1 MLFHNKLSDLV
12 GEKKRC
18 SVFCLFVFF
27 LIKAIEMV
35 AYKCTTKA
43 HAWIVSQ
50 ADGITLLY
58 STTLLF
64 QNKVNPIATLIL

>member
-1 MLFHNKLSDLV
+1 MLGFLFV
-12 GEKKRC
+12 
-18 SVFCLFVFF
+18 CLF
-27 LIKAIEMV
+27 LIEAIEMV
-35 AYKCTTKA
+35 AYKYTTKA

>member
-1 MLFHNKLSDLV
+1 MLGFLFV
-12 GEKKRC
+12 
-18 SVFCLFVFF
+18 CLF
-27 LIKAIEMV
+27 LIEAIEMV